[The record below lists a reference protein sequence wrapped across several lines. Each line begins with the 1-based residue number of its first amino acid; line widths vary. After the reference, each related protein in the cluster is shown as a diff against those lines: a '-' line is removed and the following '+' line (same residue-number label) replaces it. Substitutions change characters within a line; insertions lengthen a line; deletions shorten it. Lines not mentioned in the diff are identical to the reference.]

1 MKMVRVIARGVDWPL
16 LFVSLV
22 LYTAGLVTMASFT
35 GEGYFFE
42 RQVMW
47 IVIALGVFFVAS
59 NIDWRFLRR
68 TDVVMTLF
76 GVSILILAALLLW
89 GQATRGVQGWFII
102 GDFSFQPA
110 DPIKLVLIV
119 LLAKYFSR
127 RHIEIANFRH
137 ILVSGIYALIPFILI
152 FLQPDLGSAMIL
164 FFIWLGM
171 IVVSGVSKK
180 HLALVFLVGIVAF
193 LSLWTFAFAD
203 YQKARIMTFLHPY
216 TELQGAGYNAYQS
229 MVAVGSGGILGKGVG
244 FGTQS
249 RLEFLPEYQTD
260 FIFAAFAEE
269 WGLVGVTLLFAL
281 FGFMI
286 FRILKSASRGAGN
299 FETLFGV
306 GVAVFLAG
314 HFIIHVGMNVGLLPV
329 TGLPLPFF
337 SYGGSHLVTEFAAL
351 GMLVGMRRYSN
362 LAHRD
367 EYKKEIFGI

>member
-1 MKMVRVIARGVDWPL
+1 MKMVRAIARGVDWPL